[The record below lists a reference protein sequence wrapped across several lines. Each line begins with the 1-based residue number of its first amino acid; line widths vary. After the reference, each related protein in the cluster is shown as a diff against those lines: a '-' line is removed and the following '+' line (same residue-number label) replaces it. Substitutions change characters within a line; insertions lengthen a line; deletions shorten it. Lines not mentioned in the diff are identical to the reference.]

1 MINWQCSCAPITSCV
16 DTLTDWFSQCNV
28 KAVGALVATFQVPGP
43 TSGTSATAKDGVNWP
58 VSTPLDALSAGAFAT
73 DLTFEAVPLEELFS

>member
-16 DTLTDWFSQCNV
+16 DTLTDWFSQRNV
-28 KAVGALVATFQVPGP
+28 KVVGALVATFHVPGP
-43 TSGTSATAKDGVNWP
+43 TSGTSATAKDGVSWP